1 MSQKRT
7 SLDLSSAEQ
16 HSPYVLPRPE
26 VSKETESL
34 LFCSS
39 KFREVYQHIFSKSF
53 TCIMEM
59 AHLLLFLSSYGDEVG
74 RDFCLSIIS
83 IFFLA
88 CCQWDEKIG
97 GKCQIMIQTQN
108 EFKHE
113 RNSNVSR

>member
-1 MSQKRT
+1 
-7 SLDLSSAEQ
+7 
-16 HSPYVLPRPE
+16 
-26 VSKETESL
+26 
-34 LFCSS
+34 
-39 KFREVYQHIFSKSF
+39 
-53 TCIMEM
+53 MEM
-59 AHLLLFLSSYGDEVG
+59 AHLLLFLPSYGDEVG
-74 RDFCLSIIS
+74 CDFCLSIIS